1 MGRSLDS
8 DDQNLKGQ
16 LQNESPANEIEKEYS
31 EKEKEDS
38 DTIVSRRGRRK

>member
-1 MGRSLDS
+1 MDKSLDS

-16 LQNESPANEIEKEYS
+16 LQNESPTNEIEKEYS

>member
-8 DDQNLKGQ
+8 DSQNLKGQ

-31 EKEKEDS
+31 EKEKEDL